1 MGKFMDFIEILIEKI
16 KVFLVKY
23 KIDYKRIGKFLYYL
37 FILSIILNG
46 ILLSQGT
53 NLENIKYVF
62 SDRRNESN
70 IIKID
75 GIWGT
80 ISQDGILENSAFP
93 ALVREENTPIYNL
106 DRNSFASSEKTL
118 EMFYEKIKN
127 NDIYVLFDTYSEDL
141 EKNMQVITLKNLNY
155 EIVSIEKIYTAD
167 EISYIDA
174 STTWVLAKVKY
185 VGE

>member
-1 MGKFMDFIEILIEKI
+1 
-16 KVFLVKY
+16 
-23 KIDYKRIGKFLYYL
+23 
-37 FILSIILNG
+37 
-46 ILLSQGT
+46 
-53 NLENIKYVF
+53 
-62 SDRRNESN
+62 
-70 IIKID
+70 
-75 GIWGT
+75 
-80 ISQDGILENSAFP
+80 
-93 ALVREENTPIYNL
+93 
-106 DRNSFASSEKTL
+106 
-118 EMFYEKIKN
+118 MFYEKIKN